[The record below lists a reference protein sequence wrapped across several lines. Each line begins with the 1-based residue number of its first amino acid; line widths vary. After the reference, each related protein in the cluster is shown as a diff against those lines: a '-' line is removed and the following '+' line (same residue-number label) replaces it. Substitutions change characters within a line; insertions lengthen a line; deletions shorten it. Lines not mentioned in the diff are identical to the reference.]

1 MRRNWNALPGSWVS
15 RTLFASLLFLA
26 VSGLQAQDTVR
37 VTGAD
42 TVAYEPDWRVGH
54 SPGKAALYSALLPGA
69 GQVYNRKW
77 WKVPIAYAGLGIS
90 YYFIRENTREY
101 QRYKTAYLATIDG
114 DPSTVDEFD
123 ERNAPRS
130 ATCTAATDLS
140 LAILTRE
147 AMQLIISEQPGVA
160 ARLLLAM
167 AKRVADHLRETNR
180 KLMTFAQV
188 SKALQQELDAAHSV
202 NRRLLSQEGPH
213 GPLPSPFSGAV

>member
-15 RTLFASLLFLA
+15 RTLFASLLFLVA
-26 VSGLQAQDTVR
+26 SGLQAQDTVR

-114 DPSTVDEFD
+114 DPNTVDEFD
-123 ERNAPRS
+123 GQFTSAGLLNATEQYRRWMEWS
-130 ATCTAATDLS
+130 YIAFGLVYILNVMDAAVDAYFVRFDVSPDLS
-140 LAILTRE
+140 LRLAPSLSL
-147 AMQLIISEQPGVA
+147 AAQGALGLSLGVN
-160 ARLLLAM
+160 L
-167 AKRVADHLRETNR
+167 
-180 KLMTFAQV
+180 
-188 SKALQQELDAAHSV
+188 
-202 NRRLLSQEGPH
+202 
-213 GPLPSPFSGAV
+213 

>member
-26 VSGLQAQDTVR
+26 ASGLQAQDTVR

-114 DPSTVDEFD
+114 DPNTVDEFD
-123 ERNAPRS
+123 GQFTSAGLLNATEQYRRWMEWS
-130 ATCTAATDLS
+130 YNAFGLVYILNVMDAAVDAYFVRFDVSPDLS
-140 LAILTRE
+140 LRLAPSLSL
-147 AMQLIISEQPGVA
+147 AAQGALGLSLGVN
-160 ARLLLAM
+160 L
-167 AKRVADHLRETNR
+167 
-180 KLMTFAQV
+180 
-188 SKALQQELDAAHSV
+188 
-202 NRRLLSQEGPH
+202 
-213 GPLPSPFSGAV
+213 

>member
-15 RTLFASLLFLA
+15 RSLFASLLFLA
-26 VSGLQAQDTVR
+26 ASGLQAQDTVR

-42 TVAYEPDWRVGH
+42 TVAYVPDWRVGH

-114 DPSTVDEFD
+114 DPNTVDEFD
-123 ERNAPRS
+123 GQFTSAGLLNATEQYRRWMEWS
-130 ATCTAATDLS
+130 YIAFGLVYILNVMDAAVDAYFVRFDVSPDLS
-140 LAILTRE
+140 LRLAPSLSL
-147 AMQLIISEQPGVA
+147 AAQGALGLSLGVN
-160 ARLLLAM
+160 L
-167 AKRVADHLRETNR
+167 
-180 KLMTFAQV
+180 
-188 SKALQQELDAAHSV
+188 
-202 NRRLLSQEGPH
+202 
-213 GPLPSPFSGAV
+213 